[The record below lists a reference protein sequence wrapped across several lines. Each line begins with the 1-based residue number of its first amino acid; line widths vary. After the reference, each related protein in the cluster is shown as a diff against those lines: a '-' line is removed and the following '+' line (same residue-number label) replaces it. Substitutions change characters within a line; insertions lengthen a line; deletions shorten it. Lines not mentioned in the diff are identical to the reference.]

1 MKNRF
6 SVMLGI
12 DFPMIMAPMFLV
24 SNVEMVKEAM
34 KNGIAGSFPTL
45 NFRKEGEL
53 ENALAQLSALHKQT
67 PGGSYG
73 VNLIVQKSNFMLE
86 KHLDICIKQ
95 QVPFYITSLG
105 SPEEVIKRAHAYGGK
120 VFCDVVNLVHAQKCA
135 DLGCDG
141 FIAVGHGAGGHAGNI
156 ALHVLVESLAR
167 NYPNIPVIAAGGIST
182 GAGIASML
190 AAGADGVS
198 VGTRFIA
205 TVEAEVGDAYKNGI
219 LTAGMGDIVLTEKL
233 SGTPCTIIDTPYA
246 RKIGYKQTWLEKQM
260 NRNKT
265 LKKYVKMITAF
276 RGMKRLE
283 KSIKPNNYD
292 NLWCAGQSVEHIKS
306 VVSVR
311 EVIATMRLETRTALD
326 RVEEMLKDELV

>member
-6 SVMLGI
+6 TAMLGI
-12 DFPMIMAPMFLV
+12 EFPMIMAPMFLV

-34 KNGIAGSFPTL
+34 KSGIAGTFPTL

-53 ENALAQLSALHKQT
+53 ENALSELSALHKQT

-73 VNLIVQKSNFMLE
+73 VNLIVQKSNFMLD
-86 KHLDICIKQ
+86 KHLEICINHR
-95 QVPFYITSLG
+95 VPFYITSLG
-105 SPEEVIKRAHAYGGK
+105 SPEEVISKAHSYGGK
-120 VFCDVVNLVHAQKCA
+120 VFCDVVNLKHAKKCA

-156 ALHVLVESLAR
+156 ALHVLVESLGR
-167 NYPNIPVIAAGGIST
+167 NFPNIPVIAAGGIST

-190 AAGADGVS
+190 AAGAEGVS

-205 TVEAEVGDAYKNGI
+205 TTEAAVGDGYKNGI
-219 LTAGMGDIVLTEKL
+219 ITAGMSDIVLTEKL

-246 RKIGYKQTWLEKQM
+246 RKIGYKQTWFERLM

-265 LKKYVKMITAF
+265 LKKYVKMIIAV

-283 KSIKPNNYD
+283 KSIKPNNYN

-306 VVSVR
+306 VVPVR
-311 EVIATMRLETRTALD
+311 DVIATLRLETSTALN
-326 RVEEMLKDELV
+326 RVQEMVDV